1 MPLDTAG
8 ILKRAVADAF
18 VATRDVRSDKCP
30 NYAVQCSRYS
40 ATGVE
45 DK

>member
-1 MPLDTAG
+1 MLPDIAG

-18 VATRDVRSDKCP
+18 VATRDVRSDRSP
-30 NYAVQCSRYS
+30 SYAVQSSRFS